1 MSTLKPKWAAALAAA
16 AGVIGWLGI
25 SHLSRR
31 PEAWDSDLYF
41 SLFLPAIIIV
51 VASLGFFAPH
61 RAWRW
66 GFMPFIAQALLV
78 VVQNPG
84 ANLLPIGLVVFAVYG
99 ALCSIPATLGATLR
113 KRLES
118 RGTPT

>member
-1 MSTLKPKWAAALAAA
+1 MTTLKPKWAAAIAAT
-16 AGVIGWLGI
+16 AGVFGWLGI

-41 SLFLPAIIIV
+41 SLFLPSIV
-51 VASLGFFAPH
+51 VVVAALGFFAPH

-66 GFMPFIAQALLV
+66 GFVPFIAQGLLV

-84 ANLLPIGLVVFAVYG
+84 ANLLPIGLVVFAFYG
-99 ALCSIPATLGATLR
+99 ALCSIPAILGAALR
-113 KRLES
+113 ERLES
-118 RGTPT
+118 RGTNT